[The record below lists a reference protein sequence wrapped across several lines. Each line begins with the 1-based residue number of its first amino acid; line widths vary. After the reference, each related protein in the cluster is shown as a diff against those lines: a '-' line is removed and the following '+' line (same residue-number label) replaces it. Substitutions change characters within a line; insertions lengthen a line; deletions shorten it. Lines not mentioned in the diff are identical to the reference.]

1 MAEQSHFTRDV
12 TAGWPTEYRRKP
24 LICLT
29 MPQQLESEWVVT
41 KRTKEAEKER
51 KRKKE
56 NAK

>member
-51 KRKKE
+51 YG
-56 NAK
+56 